1 MPRLSTRS
9 IAALVTEF
17 VAQLDQAIEE
27 TSAEQARDLIAEAF
41 GGASGAAYSA
51 RRPRTRAASAGR
63 RSATGRGRKRDP
75 GIIAALTE
83 RLGAYIA
90 AHPGQR
96 IEEIAAA
103 LGTATKTLV
112 LSVKKLIADKAILT
126 RGQKRATRYFP
137 ATGRAAKR
145 TKPAASALPARR
157 AKPAARSA
165 RSTKP
170 ARPAAAR
177 KKPAPR
183 AARPQAKAE
192 PAAAAPRRA
201 PAAAK
206 AKPAPSASAAAPG
219 VESAPPPA

>member
-1 MPRLSTRS
+1 MSTSS

-17 VAQLDQAIEE
+17 VAQLDEAIDE
-27 TSAEQARDLIAEAF
+27 TSAEQARDLIAAAF
-41 GGASGAAYSA
+41 GGGSGAAYSA
-51 RRPRTRAASAGR
+51 RPPRARAASAGR

-75 GIIAALTE
+75 GVIAALTE
-83 RLGAYIA
+83 RLGGYIA

-112 LSVKKLIADKAILT
+112 LSVKKLIAGKAILT

-137 ATGRAAKR
+137 APGRAAKR
-145 TKPAASALPARR
+145 AKPAASAKPARR

-165 RSTKP
+165 RPKRP
-170 ARPAAAR
+170 ARSAAA

-219 VESAPPPA
+219 VESSPPPA

>member
-1 MPRLSTRS
+1 MSTSS

-17 VAQLDQAIEE
+17 VAQLDEAIDE
-27 TSAEQARDLIAEAF
+27 TSAEQARDLIAAAF
-41 GGASGAAYSA
+41 GGGSGAAYSA
-51 RRPRTRAASAGR
+51 RPPRARAASAGR

-75 GIIAALTE
+75 GVIAALTE

-96 IEEIAAA
+96 IEEIAAG

-112 LSVKKLIADKAILT
+112 LSVKKLIAGKAILT

-137 ATGRAAKR
+137 APGRTAKR
-145 TKPAASALPARR
+145 AKPAGPARR

-165 RSTKP
+165 RSKKP
-170 ARPAAAR
+170 VRPAAP

-192 PAAAAPRRA
+192 RAAAAPRRA

-206 AKPAPSASAAAPG
+206 AKPAPSASTAAPG
-219 VESAPPPA
+219 VESSPPPA